1 MNPALRLLALAS
13 LLAATQASADAVYVS
28 LSNQRAMLGQTVPAV
43 NVQILEPIAG
53 YRLTL
58 KRSDGKT
65 VDIKGGGR
73 PGQTRIL
80 DLSQPEGKFE
90 YEGELLVNL
99 PNGSTSTMPMK
110 FEAALFGPLRM
121 KMEKK
126 DFDLEKRTVVFRLS
140 RPAGKAHVKVL
151 MDTGRLAMDADVN
164 FNGEP
169 ADTPLEVT
177 WPEAKGKVMTVNI
190 QGYDTETFFTGVEI
204 SPWQV
209 DIPHEEV
216 NFDSGKWDI
225 RAEEKEKLDKSFR
238 LIDDA
243 VTKFGR
249 LAEIKLYI
257 AGHTDTVGPNASNRT
272 LSLNRARSIGGYFKR
287 KGLRIA
293 VYFEGFGEDAL
304 LVQTADE
311 TDEQKNRRAEYIIAI
326 ESPETKNTPFAP
338 KWQRL

>member
-1 MNPALRLLALAS
+1 MAALALS
-13 LLAATQASADAVYVS
+13 LTAAAAWADAVYVS
-28 LSNQRAMLGQTVPAV
+28 LANQRAMLGQNVPSV

-53 YRLTL
+53 FWLKL
-58 KRSDGKT
+58 KRSDGKD
-65 VDIKGGGR
+65 VQVKGGGR
-73 PGQTRIL
+73 PGQTRVL
-80 DLSQPEGKFE
+80 DLTQPEGKFE

-99 PNGSTSTMPMK
+99 PNGDESRMPLK

-121 KMEKK
+121 KFDKK
-126 DFDLEKRTVVFRLS
+126 DFDLEKRKAVFRLS
-140 RPAGKAHVKVL
+140 RPASKAHVKVL
-151 MDTGRLAMDADVN
+151 MDTGKVAMDGEVN
-164 FNGEP
+164 FNGEA

-190 QGYDTETFFTGVEI
+190 QGFDTETFFTGVEI

-225 RAEEKEKLDKSFR
+225 RPEEREKLDKSSNA
-238 LIDDA
+238 IDEA
-243 VTKFGR
+243 VTKYGR
-249 LAEIKLYI
+249 LAEIKLFI

-272 LSLNRARSIGGYFKR
+272 LSLNRARSIGGYFKK
-287 KGLRIA
+287 KGLRIP
-293 VYFEGFGEDAL
+293 VLYEGFGEEAL

-311 TDEQKNRRAEYIIAI
+311 TAEAKNRRAEYIIAI
-326 ESPETKNTPFAP
+326 ENPETKNAPFAP